1 MFQAALELYRGD
13 LLPDDLYEEWTV
25 QRRESLRQVYLNL
38 LLDLARLHEAQH
50 NYSAGITA
58 LLQLLA
64 VDQSHEEAHIGLMR
78 LYALSGQRQ
87 QALRQYQTLGEV
99 LKAELDTGPSEA
111 AIHLNETIQSGQ
123 FLSPK
128 AADFPPHPAIPIP
141 KHNLPNLLTSFI
153 GREKQINE
161 VSQLVKDRRLVTLT
175 GTGGTGKTRLALKV
189 AEGLL
194 EEFPDGVFMADLASL
209 SDPELVPQ
217 ACLQALNVLDEPG
230 IPRLARLT
238 KYLEQK
244 HLLLI
249 LDNCEHVIV
258 ASAQLV
264 DALTKSCPRLHIL
277 VTSREILSVPGESP
291 YRVPSLIVPDSGVI
305 PPLTQLAQVE
315 SVSLFVERAV
325 QVSVGFKLTAANA
338 IAVAQIMRRLDGIPL
353 AIELA
358 AARMRVLTIEQ
369 IAVRLDD
376 SFRLLTG
383 GSRSVL
389 PRQQTLKATMDWSYN
404 LLLPK
409 ERLLL
414 QRLSV
419 FAGGWQLEAAEQVCT
434 NAKEKTM
441 PADSKKEDL
450 WSGGGG
456 SNYCMEEQI
465 DYTEFIDLLTQLVD
479 KSLVIV
485 ESKADETRYHLLET
499 IRQYARERLVESGC
513 SQIARDRHLAFFAD
527 LTGQAEPHLRGK
539 GQIEWLDRLEE
550 ELDNLRAAME
560 WSFGGQIE
568 LGLKIAADLMW
579 FWHIRGHLN
588 EGTDWLNKLCAA
600 EVQDQEARP
609 PEGFR
614 AFELVPAAERLL
626 DVEAHYDGRQ
636 HP

>member
-1 MFQAALELYRGD
+1 
-13 LLPDDLYEEWTV
+13 
-25 QRRESLRQVYLNL
+25 
-38 LLDLARLHEAQH
+38 
-50 NYSAGITA
+50 
-58 LLQLLA
+58 
-64 VDQSHEEAHIGLMR
+64 
-78 LYALSGQRQ
+78 
-87 QALRQYQTLGEV
+87 
-99 LKAELDTGPSEA
+99 
-111 AIHLNETIQSGQ
+111 
-123 FLSPK
+123 
-128 AADFPPHPAIPIP
+128 
-141 KHNLPNLLTSFI
+141 
-153 GREKQINE
+153 
-161 VSQLVKDRRLVTLT
+161 
-175 GTGGTGKTRLALKV
+175 
-189 AEGLL
+189 
-194 EEFPDGVFMADLASL
+194 
-209 SDPELVPQ
+209 
-217 ACLQALNVLDEPG
+217 VLDEPG

-264 DALTKSCPRLHIL
+264 DALTKSCQRLHIL

-358 AARMRVLTIEQ
+358 AARMRMLTIEQ

-419 FAGGWQLEAAEQVCT
+419 FVGGWQLEAAEQVCT
-434 NAKEKTM
+434 NAKEKVI

-450 WSGGGG
+450 WSGAGG

-560 WSFGGQIE
+560 WSFGGQID

-600 EVQDQEARP
+600 EVQDREARP

-614 AFELVPAAERLL
+614 AFQRARALRAFQYHASYSFILSNENQYAILHESINLLRKAGPAARRELGISLYYLFRLQEQYL
-626 DVEAHYDGRQ
+626 RQ
-636 HP
+636 LA